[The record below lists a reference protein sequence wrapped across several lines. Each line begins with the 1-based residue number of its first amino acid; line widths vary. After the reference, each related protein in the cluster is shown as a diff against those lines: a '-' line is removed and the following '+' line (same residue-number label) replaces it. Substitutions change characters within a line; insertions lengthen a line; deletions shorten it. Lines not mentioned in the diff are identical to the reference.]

1 MPETTDKVK
10 QNHKKPEESNS
21 TMSAEIDKLNEE
33 LNTLRDK
40 LTEERVP
47 KTYTHTANASY
58 FSEVVSYAST
68 YSMIIKCNA
77 NGGKTNIG
85 LHHLFYGRR
94 KREESLQ
101 EIKSGFES
109 KVKDRR
115 QRCDEVDKELT
126 TREGDIEE
134 RTRTLEERGAILLR
148 REEEIERRVEQC
160 EVNDSQ
166 VSDWE
171 KELVARKKACQEFQ
185 QEELSRLRTELQKN
199 IDSME
204 EDAVQENA
212 EVIGRLRSDWE
223 ALKNKRREAVSN
235 LLKQTASR
243 YHTSTVFKHGC
254 SGIIESL
261 IVSYFPLVVHITA
274 AREPVHRERKMAHT
288 RTVGPMVVFSLVILL
303 AMTAQGYHLGD
314 THVDNNIICI
324 SPAIKPPL
332 GCMCNVTTSDN
343 IVTTPT
349 CDQSILEEVCVLFL
363 IPKVKNL
370 LEALVVNTEISNS
383 PSECLASSFYLDGR
397 LVSCTDSLGLQL
409 GDENNPAHSCRD
421 IHIACRG
428 YERGLADGFYWI
440 KTRENRAVQAF
451 CDMTHGGWTMVGK
464 IGGKVGDIH
473 GNWLVANHNTRDL
486 QYPRVIADG
495 TYASMDARMLAIDH
509 ADEILMSNGD
519 NDHGVGSR
527 WVKWQLPEG
536 RTAGSLWNHSVQSSV
551 PDKLTPVVVTSWD
564 GEKTVCYQN
573 KYGGLPRPG
582 NVGVFPGLASDRAG
596 TVDFSDRSTLPYNA
610 VRTNTRFTLSARCV
624 AVGVIEEGDT
634 EGFDTDVLHTPIPRD
649 GRRRHANFVSIWL
662 K

>member
-1 MPETTDKVK
+1 
-10 QNHKKPEESNS
+10 
-21 TMSAEIDKLNEE
+21 
-33 LNTLRDK
+33 
-40 LTEERVP
+40 
-47 KTYTHTANASY
+47 
-58 FSEVVSYAST
+58 
-68 YSMIIKCNA
+68 
-77 NGGKTNIG
+77 
-85 LHHLFYGRR
+85 
-94 KREESLQ
+94 
-101 EIKSGFES
+101 
-109 KVKDRR
+109 
-115 QRCDEVDKELT
+115 
-126 TREGDIEE
+126 
-134 RTRTLEERGAILLR
+134 
-148 REEEIERRVEQC
+148 
-160 EVNDSQ
+160 
-166 VSDWE
+166 
-171 KELVARKKACQEFQ
+171 
-185 QEELSRLRTELQKN
+185 
-199 IDSME
+199 
-204 EDAVQENA
+204 
-212 EVIGRLRSDWE
+212 
-223 ALKNKRREAVSN
+223 
-235 LLKQTASR
+235 
-243 YHTSTVFKHGC
+243 
-254 SGIIESL
+254 
-261 IVSYFPLVVHITA
+261 
-274 AREPVHRERKMAHT
+274 MAHT

-349 CDQSILEEVCVLFL
+349 CDQSILEEV
-363 IPKVKNL
+363 KNL

-428 YERGLADGFYWI
+428 YERGLTDGFYWI
-440 KTRENRAVQAF
+440 KTKENHAVQAF
-451 CDMTHGGWTMVGK
+451 CDMTHGGWTMVAK
-464 IGGKVGDIH
+464 IGGKVEDIH
-473 GNWLVANHNTRDL
+473 GNWLVSNHNTRDL
-486 QYPRVIADG
+486 QYPRVIPDN

-573 KYGGLPRPG
+573 KYGVLPRPG
-582 NVGVFPGLASDRAG
+582 NVGVFPGLASDTAG
-596 TVDFSDRSTLPYNA
+596 TVDFSD
-610 VRTNTRFTLSARCV
+610 RCV

-649 GRRRHANFVSIWL
+649 GRRRHANFVSVWL